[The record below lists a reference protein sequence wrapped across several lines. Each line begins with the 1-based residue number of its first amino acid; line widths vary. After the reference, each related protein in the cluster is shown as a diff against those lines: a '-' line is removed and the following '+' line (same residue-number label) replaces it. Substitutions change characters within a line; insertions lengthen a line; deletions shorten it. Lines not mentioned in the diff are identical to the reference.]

1 MLLERV
7 VLGQKVRAE
16 LLLRGGDLLV
26 DLLKPCLGGLLQIH
40 TVAGETLV
48 ELLENHLLLSRKSAL
63 VSVIDSLDTLEERLV
78 HRDVVLVLGHQ
89 RGGLLDNFV
98 HLIAAF
104 CLLKVEQHGRRL
116 GQSLAGQL
124 VSRHGVLKG
133 RSLLIAQDGLKFL
146 VLLLNPG
153 AATPVSPTPRLT
165 RRCLPGPRSM
175 SRASLPSTRAMH
187 SSPSLILQEWKSLNN

>member
-63 VSVIDSLDTLEERLV
+63 ISVIDSLDTLEERLV

-124 VSRHGVLKG
+124 VSRHGVLK
-133 RSLLIAQDGLKFL
+133 RRRILIVQDSLKFL

-153 AATPVSPTPRLT
+153 LDGRNVIGKLNLLE
-165 RRCLPGPRSM
+165 RRNAVRCVPFLKERIVLCLCAGCHHSDRS
-175 SRASLPSTRAMH
+175 
-187 SSPSLILQEWKSLNN
+187 

>member
-26 DLLKPCLGGLLQIH
+26 DLLKPCLGGLVKVH

-124 VSRHGVLKG
+124 VSRHGVLK
-133 RSLLIAQDGLKFL
+133 RRRILIVQDSLKFL

-153 AATPVSPTPRLT
+153 LDGRNVIGKLNLLE
-165 RRCLPGPRSM
+165 RRNAVRCVPF
-175 SRASLPSTRAMH
+175 
-187 SSPSLILQEWKSLNN
+187 LQERIVLCLCAGCHHSDRS